1 MSGYG
6 NEGCDGVK
14 ADEQTRIWESWQG
27 EASSRRKVVQ
37 VGPCS
42 ANSGSKKSFR
52 DPMQCRASIRNMD
65 NLGDLEASS
74 VFVLQRGR
82 VSVFKERRCA
92 KLAKRK
98 KCTQQGGKGKSNL
111 LQRRVGR
118 RKPEKGSLLRSEKT
132 NRWICV
138 KLLMEF
144 DRQDPILLAVCRL
157 G

>member
-6 NEGCDGVK
+6 NEGCDGEK

-74 VFVLQRGR
+74 VRDWGLVLIR
-82 VSVFKERRCA
+82 VSNNNLSPGTEERCA
-92 KLAKRK
+92 ERNVVR
-98 KCTQQGGKGKSNL
+98 CGD
-111 LQRRVGR
+111 
-118 RKPEKGSLLRSEKT
+118 SESKNAT
-132 NRWICV
+132 YVCV
-138 KLLMEF
+138 S
-144 DRQDPILLAVCRL
+144 V
-157 G
+157 